1 MTKTRPQRTP
11 SPVDGYVYAS
21 KWLRFK
27 SSAADWFLAVM
38 FAWVFAWVV
47 LFWTY
52 KLRYDLGYVDD
63 SDGLTVFFL
72 SVPMFYCGLALFFN
86 LVLPILSWGR
96 STPGHWL
103 VNLTI
108 LNVDHQNVGPIRMLA
123 REFLRRFYL
132 VVPSVIL
139 LTGYALN
146 YSPLFLEGIEN
157 DLSPL
162 RRWIEEPRGPWD
174 TATAGYLITTGWV
187 SMFLGWLIALFVI
200 PFNYLSIDTDPK
212 RQSWYDKLLGT
223 VVLKRNV

>member
-1 MTKTRPQRTP
+1 
-11 SPVDGYVYAS
+11 
-21 KWLRFK
+21 
-27 SSAADWFLAVM
+27 M

-63 SDGLTVFFL
+63 SDGFTVFFN

-96 STPGHWL
+96 STPGQL
-103 VNLTI
+103 LFDLTI
-108 LNVDHQNVGPIRMLA
+108 LNVDYQKVGPKRMLA

-132 VVPSVIL
+132 VVPAMIL
-139 LTGYALN
+139 LVGYFLN
-146 YSPLFLEGIEN
+146 YSPLFLEAIAN
-157 DLSPL
+157 DPSPL
-162 RRWIEEPRGPWD
+162 RRWNEEPRGSWD
-174 TATAGYLITTGWV
+174 SAVAVYLVIGWG